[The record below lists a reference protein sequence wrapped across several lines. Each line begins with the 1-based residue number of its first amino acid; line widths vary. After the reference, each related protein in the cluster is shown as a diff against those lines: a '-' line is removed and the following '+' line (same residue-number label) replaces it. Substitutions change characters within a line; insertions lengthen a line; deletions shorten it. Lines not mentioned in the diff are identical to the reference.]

1 MEKSFMSDDILAG
14 AFAGLAAAA
23 APVAGT
29 RFAAGGKQELRLYVA
44 GSTPQSSRAITNL
57 KTICE
62 THLKDR
68 YELTVVDLYEH
79 MERAEDDH
87 IDVTPTLI
95 RQWPLPV
102 RRLVGGLSQTN
113 RVLEALDLPLAS
125 HRAA

>member
-1 MEKSFMSDDILAG
+1 MSDDIVAE
-14 AFAGLAAAA
+14 AFAGLAAGAS
-23 APVAGT
+23 PVAGT
-29 RFAAGGKQELRLYVA
+29 RFVVGGRQELRLYVA

-62 THLKDR
+62 THLKDH

-79 MERAEDDH
+79 MELAGDDH

-102 RRLVGGLSQTN
+102 RRVVGGLAQTD
-113 RVLEALDLPLAS
+113 RVLQALDLPLAS

>member
-1 MEKSFMSDDILAG
+1 MFDDTLTE
-14 AFAGLAAAA
+14 AFAGMAVAAS
-23 APVAGT
+23 PVAGT
-29 RFAAGGKQELRLYVA
+29 RFNADGKQELRLYVA

-68 YELTVVDLYEH
+68 YALTVVDLYEQ
-79 MERAEDDH
+79 MERAADDH

-102 RRLVGGLSQTN
+102 RRLVGNLSETE
-113 RVLEALDLPLAS
+113 RVLEALDLPGAS